1 MWWERGDIS
10 VRGVQ
15 VIHLLNFFLDA
26 SYLITR
32 VPESS
37 ERERELTL
45 SFAFS
50 TFSAPGEKKYLS
62 AFSTRF
68 VDYLIQEKV
77 SSAAV

>member
-1 MWWERGDIS
+1 
-10 VRGVQ
+10 V
-15 VIHLLNFFLDA
+15 DA

-50 TFSAPGEKKYLS
+50 IFSALGEKKYLS

-68 VDYLIQEKV
+68 VDYLIQDKV
-77 SSAAV
+77 SSTAL